1 MKIVINFIK
10 GLLFLF
16 CSLVLTSKG
25 IAQQAPIQLNTSANA
40 EIQLQLIEALIKN
53 RDYRQAYS
61 LIEVIVEIDNFP
73 GYSIKQQADVLKY
86 GIQVTFLLDLY
97 TDLDRYLNDFY
108 RFDSNF
114 SADDISGTSPNL
126 KNYINE
132 FLQSKQTNLVFVGKQ
147 KTDLDNI
154 PASVTVFTAE
164 DIDRL
169 GVRDFMDL
177 IRLVPGI
184 TEIGDNNERMIGARG
199 ISSGTTTNDML
210 FLINGHRLNDNLTS
224 SANPDFIAIESI
236 HQVEILRGSGSTFYG
251 PNAFSAVINVI
262 TKRGADADNKS
273 ISVQMQENDLRDYA
287 IGDATAMVLNAE
299 FGEKISNTQSF
310 YAFAQINGSKGGLI
324 TYDQNNP
331 AITTDSTRRFGRE
344 YVNRNGPEFQ
354 LLLNYVSGAF
364 EMTANSQLINFRPSR
379 TQTYE
384 LWENFDQDTLRNYR
398 SRKDRRSFIHASY
411 DFLKDREED
420 GYSLTMHLGFDHY
433 GKFIPFNNGFNRISD
448 GYLQGDELRQSARVE
463 YSTTSFLTKKD
474 KKSFT
479 LIGAELNV
487 NSWNYKY
494 FIRNPNLNVIQ
505 QVGNRA
511 FNAQNLPQNEVYA
524 GFYTQTERSL
534 ANDNIKLSFGVR
546 VNYHNV
552 YATFKRFKWGE
563 EYNPRLNLVWNNTEW
578 LKAKII
584 YSSSFLAPPFL
595 YRYGLPDGSQYNAV
609 AELRSQAV
617 SNGQFVL
624 FGRLKGGFS
633 YDFQVYQNQI
643 SNLIQRES
651 VGYINLAEQVLIR
664 GFEAEVKFKGTVKR
678 TIDVNAFA
686 NYSTSEA
693 FLFETKGD
701 YSYFDGFSNS
711 NLTKSGTDRLAFF
724 PQNMIKMGINFVTK
738 LQNASAMYSDSGG
751 SNKILSS
758 AKSSNTKAATL
769 KAGMTMEYY
778 GDFPVRANWDDTNN
792 DGVFEEIATNETLLN
807 GFNPIVNN
815 AGYWLANAYIELSV
829 NAFSWRIGGYN
840 LGNQRALLPA
850 QYYIDQMG
858 TVSGEPTRLYSVI
871 KYRF

>member
-1 MKIVINFIK
+1 MKYLAWFKTFALV
-10 GLLFLF
+10 LF
-16 CSLVLTSKG
+16 CSLAFKSE
-25 IAQQAPIQLNTSANA
+25 IYAQLPSVSQNAIANA
-40 EIQLQLIEALIKN
+40 DIQLQRIDALISS
-53 RDYRQAYS
+53 RDYREAFTM
-61 LIEVIVEIDNFP
+61 IEVIVKKDRFA
-73 GYSIKQQADVLKY
+73 GYSIKQQADVLKHA
-86 GIQVTFLLDLY
+86 IQVTFLLDLY
-97 TDLDRYLNDFY
+97 KDLDNYLNIFY

-114 SADDISGTSPNL
+114 SADDISGISPTL

-154 PASVTVFTAE
+154 PASVSVFTAE
-164 DIDRL
+164 DIERL

-184 TEIGDNNERMIGARG
+184 SEVGDNNERMIGARG

-210 FLINGHRLNDNLTS
+210 FLINGHRINDNLTS

-262 TKRGADADNKS
+262 TKRGADTDNQS
-273 ISVQMQENDLRDYA
+273 ISVQLQENDLREYA

-310 YAFAQINGSKGGLI
+310 YAFAQVNGSQGGLI
-324 TYDQNNP
+324 TYDETNP

-364 EMTANSQLINFRPSR
+364 EMTANSQLINFRPTR

-384 LWENFDQDTLRNYR
+384 LWQNFDQDTLRNFR
-398 SRKDRRSFIHASY
+398 SRKDRRSFIHTSY

-420 GYSLTMHLGFDHY
+420 GYSLTIHLGLDHY
-433 GKFIPFNNGFNRISD
+433 GKYIPFNNGFNRISD
-448 GYLQGDELRQSARVE
+448 GFLQGDELRQSARLE
-463 YSTTSFLTKKD
+463 YSSTSFLTKKNR
-474 KKSFT
+474 KSFT

-494 FIRNPNLNVIQ
+494 FIRNASTNALQ

-511 FNAQNLPQNEVYA
+511 FLGEDLPQNEVYA

-534 ANDNIKLSFGVR
+534 ANDKLKISFGVR

-563 EYNPRLNLVWNNTEW
+563 EYNPRLNIVWNSTDW
-578 LKAKII
+578 LKAKLI

-595 YRYGLPDGSQYNAV
+595 YRYGLPDGSQYNAIS
-609 AELRSQAV
+609 ELRSQAV

-633 YDFQVYQNQI
+633 YDLQVYQNQI
-643 SNLIQRES
+643 SNLIQRENI
-651 VGYINLAEQVLIR
+651 GYINLPEEVLIR
-664 GFEAEVKFKGTVKR
+664 GFESEIKFKGTVKKN
-678 TIDVNAFA
+678 IDVNAFA
-686 NYSTSEA
+686 NYSVSEA
-693 FLFETKGD
+693 FLFKTRAD
-701 YSYFDGFSNS
+701 YSYFEGFNNN
-711 NLTKSGTDRLAFF
+711 NLTSDGTDRLAFF
-724 PQNMIKMGINFVTK
+724 PENMVKLGINFVTK
-738 LQNASAMYSDSGG
+738 LNNATSLYAEKGG
-751 SNKILSS
+751 QSNGVSS
-758 AKSSNTKAATL
+758 AASSSQLKSATL
-769 KAGMTMEYY
+769 KAGLTMEYY
-778 GDFPVRANWDDTNN
+778 GDFDVRAEWEDTNQ
-792 DGVFEEIATNETLLN
+792 DGIFEPIPSNETI
-807 GFNPIVNN
+807 GVFNPIRNYD
-815 AGYWLANAYIELSV
+815 GYWLANAYVELTV

-850 QYYIDQMG
+850 QYYGNQMG
-858 TVSGEPTRLYSVI
+858 IVSGEPTRLYSVI

>member
-1 MKIVINFIK
+1 MKAVPIFLK
-10 GLLFLF
+10 ALLLLFC
-16 CSLVLTSKG
+16 CSIALVPTLSAQQQLVLKN
-25 IAQQAPIQLNTSANA
+25 ASANA
-40 EIQLQLIEALIKN
+40 EIQLQRIEALIGSK
-53 RDYRQAYS
+53 DYRQAY
-61 LIEVIVEIDNFP
+61 LEIDIIVNKDRFS

-86 GIQVTFLLDLY
+86 GIQVSFLLDLY
-97 TDLDRYLNDFY
+97 NDLDNYLNDFY

-114 SADDISGTSPNL
+114 SADDISGSSPTL

-154 PASVTVFTAE
+154 PASVSVFTAE
-164 DIDRL
+164 DIERL

-184 TEIGDNNERMIGARG
+184 SEVGDNNERMIGARG

-210 FLINGHRLNDNLTS
+210 FLINGHRVNDNLTS

-236 HQVEILRGSGSTFYG
+236 KQVEVLRGSGSTFYG

-262 TKRGADADNKS
+262 TKRGADPDNKS
-273 ISVQMQENDLRDYA
+273 LSVQVQENDLRQSTF
-287 IGDATAMVLNAE
+287 GNATGLALNLE

-310 YAFAQINGSKGGLI
+310 YAFAQVNGSRGALI
-324 TYDQNNP
+324 NYDESNP

-344 YVNRNGPEFQ
+344 YINRNGPEYH

-384 LWENFDQDTLRNYR
+384 LWENFDQDTLRNFR
-398 SRKDRRSFIHASY
+398 SRKDSRSFIHASY

-433 GKFIPFNNGFNRISD
+433 GKYIPFNNGYNRISD
-448 GYLQGDELRQSARVE
+448 GFLQGDELRQSARLE
-463 YSTTSFLTKKD
+463 YSTTNFLTRGD

-479 LIGAELNV
+479 LIGAEINV

-494 FIRNPNLNVIQ
+494 FIRNAATNVIQ

-511 FNAQNLPQNEVYA
+511 FNAQDLPQNEVYA

-534 ANDNIKLSFGVR
+534 ANDQLKISFGVR

-633 YDFQVYQNQI
+633 YDIQVYQNQI

-651 VGYINLAEQVLIR
+651 TGYINLPEEVLIR
-664 GFEAEVKFKGTVKR
+664 GFEAEVKYKGTLKES
-678 TIDVNAFA
+678 IDVNAFA
-686 NYSTSEA
+686 NYSLSET
-693 FLFETKGD
+693 FLFETRKD
-701 YSYFDGFSNS
+701 YSYFEGFN
-711 NLTKSGTDRLAFF
+711 NANVTKEGLERLGFF
-724 PQNMIKMGINFVTK
+724 PENMIKMGINFKTS
-738 LQNASAMYSDSGG
+738 LSNAAALSTDKGVNPGIPNTSSLSG
-751 SNKILSS
+751 
-758 AKSSNTKAATL
+758 ATL
-769 KAGMTMEYY
+769 MAGLTMEYY
-778 GDFPVRANWDDTNN
+778 GEFPVRAEWEDVNN
-792 DGVFEEIATNETLLN
+792 DGIFEPIPRDQTI
-807 GFNPIVNN
+807 GIFNPIRNN
-815 AGYWLANAYIELSV
+815 EGYWLVNAFAELKI

-840 LGNQRALLPA
+840 LGSQRALLPA
-850 QYYIDQMG
+850 QYYVNQMG
-858 TVSGEPTRLYSVI
+858 IVSGEPMRLYSVI

>member
-1 MKIVINFIK
+1 MKTVVKFIQVF
-10 GLLFLF
+10 LFLCCF
-16 CSLVLTSKG
+16 IALNHSLY
-25 IAQQAPIQLNTSANA
+25 AQNQPIISNAQANA
-40 EIQLQLIEALIKN
+40 EIQLQRIEALIGSK
-53 RDYRQAYS
+53 DYRQAY
-61 LIEVIVEIDNFP
+61 LEIDIVANKDRFS
-73 GYSIKQQADVLKY
+73 GFSIKQQADILKY
-86 GIQVTFLLDLY
+86 GIQVSFLLDLY
-97 TDLDRYLNDFY
+97 NELDQYLNDFY

-114 SADDISGTSPNL
+114 SADDISGISPTL

-154 PASVTVFTAE
+154 PASVSVFTAE
-164 DIDRL
+164 DIERL

-184 TEIGDNNERMIGARG
+184 TEVGDNNERMIGARG

-262 TKRGADADNKS
+262 TKRGADTDNQS
-273 ISVQMQENDLRDYA
+273 ISVQLQENDLREYA
-287 IGDATAMVLNAE
+287 IGDATGVLLNAE

-310 YAFAQINGSKGGLI
+310 YAFAQVNGSTGGLI
-324 TYDQNNP
+324 TYDQDNP

-344 YVNRNGPEFQ
+344 YINRNGPEFQ

-384 LWENFDQDTLRNYR
+384 LWENFDQDTLRNFR

-420 GYSLTMHLGFDHY
+420 GYSLTMHLGIDHY
-433 GKFIPFNNGFNRISD
+433 GKNIPFNNGFNRISD
-448 GYLQGDELRQSARVE
+448 GFLQGDELRQSARLE
-463 YSTTSFLTKKD
+463 YSSTSFLTKKD
-474 KKSFT
+474 NKSFT

-494 FIRNPNLNVIQ
+494 FIRNQATNVIQ

-511 FNAQNLPQNEVYA
+511 FVGRNMPQNEVYA

-534 ANDNIKLSFGVR
+534 ANDNLKLSFGVR

-595 YRYGLPDGSQYNAV
+595 YRYGLPDGSQYNAI

-624 FGRLKGGFS
+624 FGRIKGGFS
-633 YDFQVYQNQI
+633 YDIQVYQNQI

-651 VGYINLAEQVLIR
+651 IGYINLPEEVLVR
-664 GFEAEVKFKGTVKR
+664 GFESEIKFKGTVKKS
-678 TIDVNAFA
+678 IDVNAFA
-686 NYSTSEA
+686 NYSLSET
-693 FLFETKGD
+693 FLFKTRKD
-701 YSYFDGFSNS
+701 YSYFEGFNNS
-711 NLTKSGTDRLAFF
+711 NLTSNGLERLGFF
-724 PQNMIKMGINFVTK
+724 PENMVKMGINFVTK
-738 LQNASAMYSDSGG
+738 LNNASALYAEKGG
-751 SNKILSS
+751 AQNSISS
-758 AKSSNTKAATL
+758 ASNASQLNSATL
-769 KAGMTMEYY
+769 KAGLTMEYY
-778 GDFPVRANWDDTNN
+778 GDFPVRAEWEDANS
-792 DGVFEEIATNETLLN
+792 DGIYEPIPSEQTI
-807 GFNPIVNN
+807 GIFNPIRNYE
-815 AGYWLANAYIELSV
+815 GYWLANAYVELTV

-850 QYYIDQMG
+850 QYYVNQMG
-858 TVSGEPTRLYSVI
+858 IVSGEPTRFYSVI